1 MGVLKIHDLA
11 PDALAETEILD
22 DLRKMLVADRDASV
36 VANCLIVLRELDGD
50 AAMATKQNVY
60 GLINRIKDF
69 SEWSQVTIL
78 EVVALYTPAD
88 KTETFDIMNALEDR
102 LQHSNSAVVLAA
114 VKVFLRVTLSMADV
128 HQQVFERLKAPLLTL
143 AAAGSAEPA
152 YAVWAHLHLLVTRA
166 PPLFAADF
174 KSFFCRASDPPAV
187 KRLKIEM
194 LTAVADVSNTYDIVT
209 ELSEYVTDV
218 DAAIARESVRAVG
231 RVALDGDQSVAG
243 IVERLLQFVDHGA
256 DYVTAE
262 TLIAVKDLTRRHP
275 RWVDEC
281 VTAVSGIE
289 VETIVEPA
297 ARAALVYLYGE
308 YGQAMPEAPYML
320 EPLLEGFE
328 EEESAEVR
336 LELLTA
342 AMKLF
347 FKRAPEMRGML
358 GAALSAGVADAN
370 QDVHDRAAMY
380 ARLLRHDPEA
390 AARVVGCE
398 KEAVAH
404 FSDGAHATT
413 ERFAEQ
419 IFDEFNTLS
428 VLYRK
433 PAYLFTD
440 DAPTTMPRTP
450 SALDVRAAAE
460 GGGAAALPED
470 SLIDFGDDAG
480 TNAAGGG
487 VDVDDLLGG
496 GGGGGGAA
504 GINSAGNSAGNSA
517 NASSNNLLDLLDVPM
532 AATPPGPA
540 AAAMPTT
547 PPLSLHPSPSLDAA
561 TFQARWGEFAP
572 TPGCASGPM
581 RVVLGQRAPAALTA
595 PQPLM
600 AHLAARGFAAMA
612 SGGPPEAMKFFFFA
626 AAADGRGLFL
636 VEATVK
642 PSVRSGAVT
651 VKTDAGG
658 ERGAEAERLLTAAFE
673 SFAA

>member
-1 MGVLKIHDLA
+1 
-11 PDALAETEILD
+11 
-22 DLRKMLVADRDASV
+22 MLVSDRDASV

-50 AAMATKQNVY
+50 TAMATKQNVY

-78 EVVALYTPAD
+78 EVVALYSPAD

-114 VKVFLRVTLSMADV
+114 VKVFLRATLSMADV

-262 TLIAVKDLTRRHP
+262 TLIAVKDLTRRYP
-275 RWVDEC
+275 RWADVC

-297 ARAALVYLYGE
+297 AKAALVYLYGE

-328 EEESAEVR
+328 EEESADVR

-380 ARLLRHDPEA
+380 ARLLQHDPEA

-398 KEAVAH
+398 KEAVSH

-440 DAPTTMPRTP
+440 DAPSTVPRTP

-460 GGGAAALPED
+460 DGGGAALPED

-496 GGGGGGAA
+496 GGAASGA
-504 GINSAGNSAGNSA
+504 GNSAGNSTGNSA

-532 AATPPGPA
+532 AAMAPGPA
-540 AAAMPTT
+540 PGQTTT

-581 RVVLGQRAPAALTA
+581 RVALGQRAPAVLTE
-595 PQPLM
+595 PRPLM
-600 AHLAARGFAAMA
+600 THLAARGFAAMA
-612 SGGPPEAMKFFFFA
+612 SGGPPDAMKFFFFA

-636 VEATVK
+636 VEATVN
-642 PSVRSGAVT
+642 PSIRAGTATMKS
-651 VKTDAGG
+651 DAGG
-658 ERGAEAERLLTAAFE
+658 ERGAEAERLLIAAFE